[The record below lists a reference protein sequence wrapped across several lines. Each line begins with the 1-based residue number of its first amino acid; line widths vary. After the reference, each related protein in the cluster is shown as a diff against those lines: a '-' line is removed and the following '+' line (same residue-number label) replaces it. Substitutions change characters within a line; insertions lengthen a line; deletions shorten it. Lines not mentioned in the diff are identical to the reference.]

1 MNVSWVTWEA
11 RRLGSDLCSLP
22 PHSWHQ
28 MSTASGKG
36 YGRMGRLGAIP
47 RWAVEGE
54 GEFGWE
60 LEGRMILMQ
69 VEESKLVLGY
79 G

>member
-36 YGRMGRLGAIP
+36 YGRMGRPGAIP

-54 GEFGWE
+54 GEFGWD
-60 LEGRMILMQ
+60 LEEGMILMQ